1 MNYISG
7 KTKIQS
13 EILLIELE
21 VKLRL
26 KAIELINPKRGYRI
40 DNLIGLSYQDKVV
53 PIFGK
58 IMHFFKSALKI
69 ECIESVES
77 KYQRKNIHCIKT
89 LNSDNLVQIIDKLNT
104 K

>member
-13 EILLIELE
+13 EILMIELE
-21 VKLRL
+21 IKLRL

-40 DNLIGLSYQDKVV
+40 DNLIGVTYQDKVI

-58 IMHFFKSALKI
+58 IMHFFKSSLKI
-69 ECIESVES
+69 ECIESVEN
-77 KYQRKNIHCIKT
+77 KQHRKGINCIKN

>member
-1 MNYISG
+1 MNYVSG

-26 KAIELINPKRGYRI
+26 KAIELIEPKKGYRI
-40 DNLIGLSYQDKVV
+40 DNLMGITYQDKVI

-69 ECIESVES
+69 ECIESVE
-77 KYQRKNIHCIKT
+77 KIQQRKNIRCIKI
-89 LNSDNLVQIIDKLNT
+89 LNTDILEQIVKKLNT

>member
-21 VKLRL
+21 IKLRL
-26 KAIELINPKRGYRI
+26 KAIELIEPKKGYRI
-40 DNLIGLSYQDKVV
+40 DNLMGITYQDKVI

-69 ECIESVES
+69 ECIESVEN
-77 KYQRKNIHCIKT
+77 KQHRKGINCIKN

>member
-7 KTKIQS
+7 NTVIQS
-13 EILLIELE
+13 EILMIELE

-40 DNLIGLSYQDKVV
+40 DNLIGINNKDKVV

-77 KYQRKNIHCIKT
+77 KYQRKNIHCIKN
-89 LNSDNLVQIIDKLNT
+89 LNADILVQIINKLNA